1 MGTIKSSLPRQKGG
15 WNNPNVEKAPDGTG
29 AIFLAKIGRWLQS
42 CFDDIHETRL
52 RVCPTTITMDL
63 ITTRKRPADEVLT
76 EFQAK
81 RRLAEAVPQGLI
93 GGSFYPPNRGIDSY
107 RPKSQALSSRGGKI

>member
-29 AIFLAKIGRWLQS
+29 VSFLKKVGRWLQS

-52 RVCPTTITMDL
+52 RV
-63 ITTRKRPADEVLT
+63 
-76 EFQAK
+76 QAK
-81 RRLAEAVPQGLI
+81 RRLTEAVPQGFI
-93 GGSFYPPNRGIDSY
+93 RGSFYPPSRGIDSY
-107 RPKSQALSSRGGKI
+107 HPKSRAPSSRGGKI

>member
-29 AIFLAKIGRWLQS
+29 VSFLKKVGGWLQS

-52 RVCPTTITMDL
+52 RVSPTTITTDF

-81 RRLAEAVPQGLI
+81 RRLAETVPQGLI
-93 GGSFYPPNRGIDSY
+93 GGSFYPPNRIDSY
-107 RPKSQALSSRGGKI
+107 HPKSRASSSRGGKI